1 MNSDNE
7 RYNYLAAAEMGEE
20 DNYNQ
25 IDGVPN
31 NTTKP
36 SILERLREYEAQK
49 AVHIAENDEKSGKSA
64 GRER

>member
-1 MNSDNE
+1 MNSDTGK
-7 RYNYLAAAEMGEE
+7 YNYLAAAERGEE

-36 SILERLREYEAQK
+36 SIIERLREYERQK
-49 AVHIAENDEKSGKSA
+49 AGHIAETAEKSGKSA
-64 GRER
+64 DHER

>member
-7 RYNYLAAAEMGEE
+7 RYNYLAAAEMSEE
-20 DNYNQ
+20 DNCNQ

-36 SILERLREYEAQK
+36 SILERLREYEAQR
-49 AVHIAENDEKSGKSA
+49 AVHIAENDERSGKSA